1 MADDATSIEKLLDHV
16 GEYSSP
22 SIELFKLH
30 AIDKSADVI
39 STLVSNL
46 AVFIMV
52 ALSLLIINI
61 GCALWIGK
69 LLGEAY
75 YGFFIM
81 GGLSGLLA
89 LLLHIFRQQ
98 WIKYPISNSIIKQM
112 LKKNTLIEAS
122 AND

>member
-30 AIDKSADVI
+30 AIDKSADVV

-46 AVFIMV
+46 AVFLMV
-52 ALSLLIINI
+52 ALSLLIVNI
-61 GCALWIGK
+61 GLALWIGK
-69 LLGEAY
+69 LLGESH

-81 GGLSGLLA
+81 GGFSGILSF
-89 LLLHIFRQQ
+89 LLLIFRHR

-112 LKKNTLIEAS
+112 LKKNIEAE